1 MILNTGDEWNFMS
14 VFLANSC
21 WAKKPWWVGITEHET
36 QGPKQPGTLQT
47 IYGKQVEWEPR
58 WEGEEPNDASGE
70 EECIY
75 FEDNYF
81 YDGPCEQKIGFACEK
96 HNFIETCY
104 PKEKPAEIPINYS
117 VHMPDEIN
125 GNRDFESAQRFC
137 QSKGEGWDL
146 AVPNSEEEFDLFVKM
161 TNCAPNRVWLGAIY
175 TKDES
180 EGISIFK
187 SAVDG
192 SQGIFERWN
201 QHLKFFMKN
210 PINRS
215 GGEECLRFR
224 GNLMYTS
231 ICDRIGK
238 IPGHDGWICEK
249 N

>member
-1 MILNTGDEWNFMS
+1 MLIS
-14 VFLANSC
+14 S
-21 WAKKPWWVGITEHET
+21 
-36 QGPKQPGTLQT
+36 
-47 IYGKQVEWEPR
+47 
-58 WEGEEPNDASGE
+58 
-70 EECIY
+70 
-75 FEDNYF
+75 
-81 YDGPCEQKIGFACEK
+81 
-96 HNFIETCY
+96 
-104 PKEKPAEIPINYS
+104 KEPAEIPINYS

-161 TNCAPNRVWLGAIY
+161 TNCAPNRVWLGAYY

-180 EGISIFK
+180 EGISIFE

-201 QHLKFFMKN
+201 QHSKFFMKN